1 MIVIASGGF
10 DPLHVGH
17 LTYLQCARQLG
28 DKLWVIVNSDEF
40 LVRKKGYVFM
50 PFYDRVRIVGALSCV
65 DAVFGSE
72 DTDQT
77 VCETLRWL
85 RGKTAEELLFANGG
99 DRSSSDSPERP
110 VCEELGI
117 RMVDGLGAKVRS
129 SSELVQRSLQCSR
142 PSTPCSPAAAA
153 SGPPFA
159 AGTC

>member
-117 RMVDGLGAKVRS
+117 RMVDGLGPKVRS
-129 SSELVQRSLQCSR
+129 SSELCSKLFTA
-142 PSTPCSPAAAA
+142 SSPGAAA
-153 SGPPFA
+153 SGQPSA
-159 AGTC
+159 ASTC